1 MPTVPQPQLWQLA
14 FDIIRRLGSEED
26 EARIVA
32 EHLVNANLAGHDS
45 HGVGLL
51 PTYATA
57 VACNALRPN
66 TAVEKIKDRGSILQF
81 DAHRGYGQ
89 VAARQAMQE
98 AIERAKDLGLCL
110 MTIRNAHHIARIG
123 SYGEQAANAGLISIH
138 FVNVT
143 DLAPAV
149 VPWGGRKPAFVT
161 NPVCIAIP
169 GTDKQPMTLLDMA
182 TSHIAYGK
190 TRVAYNAG
198 KKVAFG
204 TVVDHEGHPS
214 DDPAV
219 IWEEPHG
226 ALAPTGEHKGSG
238 LALMCEMLGGVMSGH
253 GTIADPGNDKH
264 MGGIVNSMFTLV
276 VDPAELV
283 DLPWAKQEIDA
294 TLSYVRGIEPSDPQV
309 PVIVA
314 GDKERTTRAE
324 RLANGIPVDD
334 TTWAQLQA
342 LV

>member
-1 MPTVPQPQLWQLA
+1 MPSVTKQDLWHLTVEILSK
-14 FDIIRRLGSEED
+14 LGSQEG

-32 EHLVNANLAGHDS
+32 DHLVGANLAGHDS

-51 PTYATA
+51 PTYAVA
-57 VACNALRPN
+57 VERGALRPN
-66 TAVEKIKDRGSILQF
+66 TPVECVKDRGPILQY

-89 VAARQAMQE
+89 VAAAQAME
-98 AIERAKDLGLCL
+98 AAIARAQDQGLCL

-123 SYGEQAANAGLISIH
+123 SYGEQAAAAGMVSIH

-169 GTDKQPMTLLDMA
+169 PTDSQPLTLLDMA

-190 TRVAYNAG
+190 TRVAYNSG
-198 KKVAFG
+198 KKVPFG
-204 TVVDHEGHPS
+204 TVVDQAGRPS
-214 DDPAV
+214 DDPKV
-219 IWEEPHG
+219 LWEEPYG

-238 LALMCEMLGGVMSGH
+238 LALMCEMLGGIMSGH
-253 GTIADPGNDKH
+253 GSVADPAEDKRQ
-264 MGGIVNSMFTLV
+264 GGIVNSMFTLV

-283 DLPWAKQEIDA
+283 DLPWAKQQIDQ
-294 TLSYVRGIEPSDPQV
+294 TLDYVRGIEPSDPAV
-309 PVIVA
+309 PVMVA
-314 GDKERTTRAE
+314 GDKERLTRAE
-324 RLANGIPVDD
+324 RLAHGIPVDD
-334 TTWAQLQA
+334 TTWGQLQA

>member
-1 MPTVPQPQLWQLA
+1 MPIVEKTQLWQLA
-14 FDIIRRLGSEED
+14 FDIIRSFGSEKD
-26 EARIVA
+26 EAQIVA
-32 EHLVNANLAGHDS
+32 DHLVNANLAGHDS

-51 PTYATA
+51 PTYALS
-57 VACNALRPN
+57 VERRALRPN
-66 TAVEKIKDRGSILQF
+66 TPVEKVKDRGPILQF
-81 DAHRGYGQ
+81 DAHRGYGP
-89 VAARQAMQE
+89 VAARQAMDE
-98 AIERAKDLGLCL
+98 AITRAKQQGLCL

-123 SYGEQAANAGLISIH
+123 SYGEQAASAGMISIH

-169 GTDKQPMTLLDMA
+169 PTDAQPMTLLDMA

-204 TVVDHEGHPS
+204 TVVDHEGRPS
-214 DDPAV
+214 DDPGV
-219 IWEEPHG
+219 IWQEPYG

-253 GTIADPGNDKH
+253 GTIADPGEDKH

-283 DLPWAKQEIDA
+283 DMPWAKQEIDA
-294 TLSYVRGIEPSDPQV
+294 TLSYVRGIEPSDPDV
-309 PVIVA
+309 PILVA
-314 GDKERTTRAE
+314 GDKERLTRE
-324 RLANGIPVDD
+324 QRLADGIPVDD